1 MRAVHLV
8 CKFKT
13 GCLSQGKLKIK
24 QMFVDYI
31 KVSIGSLSCIMQK
44 VVLNLTNCKLLQVI
58 AVNIIGKLQ
67 LGGTLHLEV

>member
-1 MRAVHLV
+1 M
-8 CKFKT
+8 
-13 GCLSQGKLKIK
+13 KIK

-31 KVSIGSLSCIMQK
+31 KVSIGSLACIMQK

-58 AVNIIGKLQ
+58 AANIIGKLQ